1 MANHDGVVT
10 TIFEDRCS
18 LLEYFSTVGFIR
30 WLLMRYERSVWS
42 IFLILVLANGAQIMS
57 GLIGG
62 TVTGF
67 RLQESV
73 SDLVGRSQE
82 KSWLYE
88 HGNAGLGLS
97 YTTSDPQGTTVWD
110 DGSSAGVIYGVI
122 TNLGEL
128 GMTEEDAFNQLL
140 NRPNETARALEGAF
154 LIACYDADTDRHVV
168 VTDKLGSRSCY
179 YTTTD
184 QVCYGTDVDV
194 LLPSIADPKLDHQG
208 VSDMLLMGHMWGERT
223 LVEQVSAMRPA
234 TVMEVSNGGVSTT
247 RYWKP
252 DYSPASRGDEYF
264 DELADRYRQAAR
276 RFGETLPENAG
287 IWLSGGLDSRTTA
300 AALLGESPDSS
311 PESLVAY
318 GYDANPPTND
328 NPAIAAEIA
337 ETLGIDYKEVP
348 LSAETFGED
357 LERVI
362 EATDGMLRW
371 NTTANLS
378 PSYHLPDEVPVL
390 MEGMQGE
397 LIGDHLLRYH
407 LDDSQSVVD
416 AQLNSEASA
425 DVETVE
431 KLLNIDVDP
440 LKTFRDEASRTSERS
455 HRGKVMDIH
464 FQNYYARLG
473 LASNRIMRDKTGSR
487 AVQVDGDYLEW
498 CARIPQYYRKG
509 TFPFSH
515 RFFQSDAG
523 GIPYGTSIAKLE
535 LCRRIAPE
543 LSNIMYER
551 TKIRPDYPYP
561 IHVGGFVGNVVINR
575 LRSKATYAN
584 GQLQDFWIRDTS
596 SYVHRRVTELIND
609 AVERDIFDADAVEAI
624 YTDHMNGE
632 NSASLLAQVT
642 TLEYWIQQHL
652 D

>member
-1 MANHDGVVT
+1 
-10 TIFEDRCS
+10 
-18 LLEYFSTVGFIR
+18 
-30 WLLMRYERSVWS
+30 
-42 IFLILVLANGAQIMS
+42 MS

-62 TVTGF
+62 TVTGS

-73 SDLVGRSQE
+73 SDLGGRSQE

-88 HGNAGLGLS
+88 HGNSGLGLS
-97 YTTSDPQGTTVWD
+97 YTTADPQGTTVWD
-110 DGSSAGVIYGVI
+110 DGSRAGVIYGVL
-122 TNLGEL
+122 TNLDEL
-128 GMTEEDAFNQLL
+128 EMAEKDVFDQLL
-140 NRPNETARALEGAF
+140 DRPTETAKALEGSF
-154 LIACYDADTDRHVV
+154 LLACYDADTDHHVV

-179 YTTTD
+179 YTTANR
-184 QVCYGTDVDV
+184 VCYGTDVDV
-194 LLPSIADPKLDHQG
+194 LLSSIKDPHLDHQG

-234 TVMEVSNGGVSTT
+234 SVMEVTDGTVTTT

-252 DYSPASRGDEYF
+252 DYDPASADGDYF
-264 DELADRYRQAAR
+264 DKLADRYRQAAR
-276 RFGETLPENAG
+276 RFGGTLPDEAG

-300 AALLGESPDSS
+300 AALLNESPDGSL
-311 PESLVAY
+311 ESLVAY

-328 NPAIAAEIA
+328 NPAIATEIA
-337 ETLGIDYKEVP
+337 ETLDIDYKQVP

-378 PSYHLPDEVPVL
+378 PTYHIPDGIPVL

-407 LDDSQSVVD
+407 LDDSQSVVE
-416 AQLNSEASA
+416 AQLNSEASV
-425 DVETVE
+425 DVGLVDD
-431 KLLNIDVDP
+431 LLNVDVDP
-440 LKTFRDEASRTSERS
+440 LTTFKKEASRTSERT

-464 FQNYYARLG
+464 FQNYYSRLG

-498 CARIPQYYRKG
+498 CAKIPQYYRKG
-509 TFPFSH
+509 TFPLSE

-535 LCRRIAPE
+535 LCRRISPE
-543 LSNIMYER
+543 LSDITYER
-551 TKIRPDYPYP
+551 TKVKPDRPYP
-561 IHVGGFVGNVVINR
+561 LHVGGFVGNVVVNR

-584 GQLQDFWIRDTS
+584 GQLQDFWIRDTDT
-596 SYVHRRVTELIND
+596 YIHRRVTELIND
-609 AVERDIFDADAVEAI
+609 AKERDLFDADTVETI
-624 YTDHMNGE
+624 YSDHMDGE
-632 NSASLLAQVT
+632 NNASLLAQIT
-642 TLEYWIQQHL
+642 TIEYWVQEHL